1 MANINEYSALD
12 EDFMSLKSGEIVVGY
27 YSFVIKLK
35 LCAIYKLFS
44 NYKICN

>member
-12 EDFMSLKSGEIVVGY
+12 EDFMSLKYGEIVAGY
-27 YSFVIKLK
+27 CGFVIELK

-44 NYKICN
+44 N